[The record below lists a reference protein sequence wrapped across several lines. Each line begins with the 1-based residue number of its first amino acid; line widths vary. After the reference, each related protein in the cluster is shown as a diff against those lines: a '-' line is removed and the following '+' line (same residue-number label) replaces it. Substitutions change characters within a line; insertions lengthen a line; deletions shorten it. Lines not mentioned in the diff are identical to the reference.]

1 MQENP
6 LSHRSGASSEVQRSS
21 RCERDDLY
29 SVFAGAAHRSRQQGE
44 PVRIRLHFALGE
56 FGQAGKVLAC
66 DLLI

>member
-1 MQENP
+1 MQEYP
-6 LSHRSGASSEVQRSS
+6 LSHRAGPGAKVQRCS

-56 FGQAGKVLAC
+56 LGQADKILAC